1 MKKYICLLAVFLMGC
16 TPGTGRITPGMGM
29 RLELQEQTA
38 EQLHLPVQQSG
49 SPVVAAWLTAVSLS
63 DMLKGATEAAYRAAV
78 HQELTWLCENGF
90 TDVFV
95 QVRSNGD
102 AYYRSRVYPR
112 AASWSQDF
120 DPFQVFLEEN
130 QQVGL
135 QVHAWINPYRCQT
148 AGQMLKIPDT
158 YPTRMW
164 AQEQAEPIV
173 QVSGRWYLN
182 PADAHAQA
190 LICTGAQELLD
201 GYDIAG
207 LHIDDYFYPTTDT
220 AFDDDDYA
228 AADTS
233 LSLADWRREN
243 VNALMTLCYQTA
255 HQYGVRF
262 GAAPVG
268 DPDRSYAELIAEAK
282 QRKVPRC
289 MAMMGMCPHNG
300 DVPPLNG
307 GFLMSNPIS
316 HELTQADFFH
326 ALSLDIAMSIVLC
339 IKRINA
345 LDAYDRDYVVGCGG
359 GLRSELICQ
368 AIADLSGFKIQIFR
382 GFDQATMMGCMY
394 LCNDALG
401 VPSQPREL
409 IRTVEPH
416 DNPELEAYFAR
427 WQKLR
432 SVLTEMN

>member
-1 MKKYICLLAVFLMGC
+1 MKQYICLLAVFLMGC

-164 AQEQAEPIV
+164 AQEQAESIV

-182 PADAHAQA
+182 PADEHAQA

-207 LHIDDYFYPTTDT
+207 LHIDDYFYPTTEPELD
-220 AFDDDDYA
+220 A
-228 AADTS
+228 AAFAASRSEDLTAWRTEQVNTLVAALYAQAHAADRIFS
-233 LSLADWRREN
+233 ISPRGDPAASAQLLYADPETWCNQSGYCDWILPQLYYGFDNETCGFAEMLALWQGM
-243 VNALMTLCYQTA
+243 VQTD
-255 HQYGVRF
+255 GVRLIP
-262 GAAPVG
+262 GICTYKVGQADDWAGTGRMEWLTEQEIPARQAAAVLETG
-268 DPDRSYAELIAEAK
+268 
-282 QRKVPRC
+282 
-289 MAMMGMCPHNG
+289 
-300 DVPPLNG
+300 LNG
-307 GFLMSNPIS
+307 VAVYSS
-316 HELTQADFFH
+316 ASTRE
-326 ALSLDIAMSIVLC
+326 
-339 IKRINA
+339 
-345 LDAYDRDYVVGCGG
+345 LDAPEMEA
-359 GLRSELICQ
+359 LKQ
-368 AIADLSGFKIQIFR
+368 Q
-382 GFDQATMMGCMY
+382 
-394 LCNDALG
+394 LCRFT
-401 VPSQPREL
+401 Q
-409 IRTVEPH
+409 EP
-416 DNPELEAYFAR
+416 P
-427 WQKLR
+427 
-432 SVLTEMN
+432 

>member
-1 MKKYICLLAVFLMGC
+1 MKQYICLLAVFLMGC

-120 DPFQVFLEEN
+120 DPLQVFLEEN

-207 LHIDDYFYPTTDT
+207 LHIDDYFYPTTEPELD
-220 AFDDDDYA
+220 A
-228 AADTS
+228 AAFAASRSEDLTAWRTEQVNTLVAALYAQAHAADRIFS
-233 LSLADWRREN
+233 ISPRGDPAASAQLLYADPETWCSQSGYCDWILPQLYYGFDNETCGFAEMLALWQGM
-243 VNALMTLCYQTA
+243 VQTD
-255 HQYGVRF
+255 GVRLIP
-262 GAAPVG
+262 GICTYKVGQADDWAGIGRMEWVTEQEIPARQAAAVLEAG
-268 DPDRSYAELIAEAK
+268 LNGVAVYSSASTRELDAPEMEALK
-282 QRKVPRC
+282 QQLCRFTQ
-289 MAMMGMCPHNG
+289 
-300 DVPPLNG
+300 VPP
-307 GFLMSNPIS
+307 
-316 HELTQADFFH
+316 
-326 ALSLDIAMSIVLC
+326 
-339 IKRINA
+339 
-345 LDAYDRDYVVGCGG
+345 
-359 GLRSELICQ
+359 
-368 AIADLSGFKIQIFR
+368 
-382 GFDQATMMGCMY
+382 
-394 LCNDALG
+394 
-401 VPSQPREL
+401 
-409 IRTVEPH
+409 
-416 DNPELEAYFAR
+416 
-427 WQKLR
+427 
-432 SVLTEMN
+432 

>member
-1 MKKYICLLAVFLMGC
+1 MKQYICLLAVFLMGC

-164 AQEQAEPIV
+164 AQEQAESIV

-182 PADAHAQA
+182 PADEHAQA

-201 GYDIAG
+201 GYDTAG
-207 LHIDDYFYPTTDT
+207 LHIDDYFYPTTEPELD
-220 AFDDDDYA
+220 A
-228 AADTS
+228 AAFAASRSEDLTAWRTEQVNTLVAALYAQAHAADRIFS
-233 LSLADWRREN
+233 ISPRGDPAASAQLLYADPETWCSQSGYCDWILPQLYYGFDNETCGFAEMLALWQGM
-243 VNALMTLCYQTA
+243 VQTD
-255 HQYGVRF
+255 GVRLIP
-262 GAAPVG
+262 GICTYKVGQADDWAGTGRMEWLTEQEIPARQAAAV
-268 DPDRSYAELIAEAK
+268 LEA
-282 QRKVPRC
+282 
-289 MAMMGMCPHNG
+289 G
-300 DVPPLNG
+300 LNG
-307 GFLMSNPIS
+307 VAVYSS
-316 HELTQADFFH
+316 ASTRE
-326 ALSLDIAMSIVLC
+326 
-339 IKRINA
+339 
-345 LDAYDRDYVVGCGG
+345 LDAPEMEA
-359 GLRSELICQ
+359 LKQ
-368 AIADLSGFKIQIFR
+368 Q
-382 GFDQATMMGCMY
+382 
-394 LCNDALG
+394 LCRFT
-401 VPSQPREL
+401 Q
-409 IRTVEPH
+409 EP
-416 DNPELEAYFAR
+416 P
-427 WQKLR
+427 
-432 SVLTEMN
+432 

>member
-1 MKKYICLLAVFLMGC
+1 MKQYICLLAVFLMGC

-29 RLELQEQTA
+29 RLELREQTA

-63 DMLKGATEAAYRAAV
+63 DMLKGATEAAYRATV

-102 AYYRSRVYPR
+102 AYYRSRVYPK

-130 QQVGL
+130 RQVGL

-207 LHIDDYFYPTTDT
+207 LHIDDYFYPTTEPELD
-220 AFDDDDYA
+220 A
-228 AADTS
+228 AAFAASRSEDLTAWRTEQVNTLVAALYAQAHAADRIFS
-233 LSLADWRREN
+233 ISPRGDPAASAQLLYADPETWCSQSGYCDWILPQLYYGFDNETCGFAEMLALWQGMVQPD
-243 VNALMTLCYQTA
+243 
-255 HQYGVRF
+255 GVRLIP
-262 GAAPVG
+262 GICTYKVGQADDWAGTGRMEWVTEQEIPARQAAAVLEAG
-268 DPDRSYAELIAEAK
+268 LNGVAVYSSASTRELDAPEMEALK
-282 QRKVPRC
+282 QQLCRFTQ
-289 MAMMGMCPHNG
+289 
-300 DVPPLNG
+300 VPP
-307 GFLMSNPIS
+307 
-316 HELTQADFFH
+316 
-326 ALSLDIAMSIVLC
+326 
-339 IKRINA
+339 
-345 LDAYDRDYVVGCGG
+345 
-359 GLRSELICQ
+359 
-368 AIADLSGFKIQIFR
+368 
-382 GFDQATMMGCMY
+382 
-394 LCNDALG
+394 
-401 VPSQPREL
+401 
-409 IRTVEPH
+409 
-416 DNPELEAYFAR
+416 
-427 WQKLR
+427 
-432 SVLTEMN
+432 

>member
-1 MKKYICLLAVFLMGC
+1 MKQYICLLAVFLMGC

-135 QVHAWINPYRCQT
+135 RVHAWINPYRCQT
-148 AGQMLKIPDT
+148 TGQMLKIPDT

-173 QVSGRWYLN
+173 QLSGRWYLN
-182 PADAHAQA
+182 PADEHAQA

-207 LHIDDYFYPTTDT
+207 LHIDDYFYPTTEPELD
-220 AFDDDDYA
+220 A
-228 AADTS
+228 AAFAASRSEDLTAWRTEQVNTLVAALYAQAHAADRIFS
-233 LSLADWRREN
+233 ISPRGDPAASAQLLYADPETWCSQSGYCDWILPQLYYGFDNETCGFAEMLALWQGM
-243 VNALMTLCYQTA
+243 VQTD
-255 HQYGVRF
+255 GVRLIP
-262 GAAPVG
+262 GICTYKVGQADDWAGTGRMEWLTEQEIPARQAAAVLETG
-268 DPDRSYAELIAEAK
+268 
-282 QRKVPRC
+282 
-289 MAMMGMCPHNG
+289 
-300 DVPPLNG
+300 LNG
-307 GFLMSNPIS
+307 VAVYSS
-316 HELTQADFFH
+316 ASTRE
-326 ALSLDIAMSIVLC
+326 
-339 IKRINA
+339 
-345 LDAYDRDYVVGCGG
+345 LDAPEMEA
-359 GLRSELICQ
+359 LKQ
-368 AIADLSGFKIQIFR
+368 Q
-382 GFDQATMMGCMY
+382 
-394 LCNDALG
+394 LCRFT
-401 VPSQPREL
+401 Q
-409 IRTVEPH
+409 EP
-416 DNPELEAYFAR
+416 P
-427 WQKLR
+427 
-432 SVLTEMN
+432 

>member
-1 MKKYICLLAVFLMGC
+1 MKQYICLLAVFLMGC
-16 TPGTGRITPGMGM
+16 TPESGRITPGMGM

-173 QVSGRWYLN
+173 QLSGRWYLN
-182 PADAHAQA
+182 PADEHAQA

-207 LHIDDYFYPTTDT
+207 LHIDDYFYPTTEPELD
-220 AFDDDDYA
+220 A
-228 AADTS
+228 AAFAASRSEDLTAWRTEQVNTLVAALYAQAHAADRIFS
-233 LSLADWRREN
+233 ISPRGDPAASAQLLYADPETWCSQSGYCDWILPQLYYGFDNETCGFAEMLALWQGM
-243 VNALMTLCYQTA
+243 VQTD
-255 HQYGVRF
+255 GVRLIP
-262 GAAPVG
+262 GICTYKVGQADDWAGTGRMEWLTEQEIPARQAAAVLETG
-268 DPDRSYAELIAEAK
+268 
-282 QRKVPRC
+282 
-289 MAMMGMCPHNG
+289 
-300 DVPPLNG
+300 LNG
-307 GFLMSNPIS
+307 VAVYSS
-316 HELTQADFFH
+316 ASTRE
-326 ALSLDIAMSIVLC
+326 
-339 IKRINA
+339 
-345 LDAYDRDYVVGCGG
+345 LDAPEMEA
-359 GLRSELICQ
+359 LKQ
-368 AIADLSGFKIQIFR
+368 Q
-382 GFDQATMMGCMY
+382 
-394 LCNDALG
+394 LCRFT
-401 VPSQPREL
+401 Q
-409 IRTVEPH
+409 EP
-416 DNPELEAYFAR
+416 P
-427 WQKLR
+427 
-432 SVLTEMN
+432 

>member
-207 LHIDDYFYPTTDT
+207 LHIDDYFYPTTEPELD
-220 AFDDDDYA
+220 A
-228 AADTS
+228 AAFAASRSEDLTAWRTEQVNTLVAALYAQAHAADRIFS
-233 LSLADWRREN
+233 ISPRGDPAASAQLLYADPETWCSQSGYCDWILPQLYYGFDNETCGFAEMLALWQGM
-243 VNALMTLCYQTA
+243 VQTD
-255 HQYGVRF
+255 GVRLIP
-262 GAAPVG
+262 GICTYKVGQADDWAGTGRMEWVTEQEIPARQAAAVLEAG
-268 DPDRSYAELIAEAK
+268 LNGVAVYSSASTRELDAPEMEALK
-282 QRKVPRC
+282 QQLCRFTQ
-289 MAMMGMCPHNG
+289 
-300 DVPPLNG
+300 VPP
-307 GFLMSNPIS
+307 
-316 HELTQADFFH
+316 
-326 ALSLDIAMSIVLC
+326 
-339 IKRINA
+339 
-345 LDAYDRDYVVGCGG
+345 
-359 GLRSELICQ
+359 
-368 AIADLSGFKIQIFR
+368 
-382 GFDQATMMGCMY
+382 
-394 LCNDALG
+394 
-401 VPSQPREL
+401 
-409 IRTVEPH
+409 
-416 DNPELEAYFAR
+416 
-427 WQKLR
+427 
-432 SVLTEMN
+432 

>member
-1 MKKYICLLAVFLMGC
+1 MKQYICLLAVFLMGC
-16 TPGTGRITPGMGM
+16 TPGTGRITPGMDM
-29 RLELQEQTA
+29 CLELQEQTA

-207 LHIDDYFYPTTDT
+207 LHIDDYFYPTTEPELD
-220 AFDDDDYA
+220 A
-228 AADTS
+228 AAFAASRSEDLTAWRTEQVNTLVAALYAQAHAADRIFS
-233 LSLADWRREN
+233 ISPRGDPAASAQLLYADPETWCSQSGYCDWILPQLYYGFDNETCGFAEMLALWQGM
-243 VNALMTLCYQTA
+243 VQTD
-255 HQYGVRF
+255 GVRLIP
-262 GAAPVG
+262 GICTYKVGQADDWAGTGRMEWLTEQEIPARQAAAV
-268 DPDRSYAELIAEAK
+268 LEA
-282 QRKVPRC
+282 
-289 MAMMGMCPHNG
+289 G
-300 DVPPLNG
+300 LNG
-307 GFLMSNPIS
+307 VAVYSS
-316 HELTQADFFH
+316 ASTRE
-326 ALSLDIAMSIVLC
+326 
-339 IKRINA
+339 
-345 LDAYDRDYVVGCGG
+345 LDAPEMEA
-359 GLRSELICQ
+359 LKQ
-368 AIADLSGFKIQIFR
+368 Q
-382 GFDQATMMGCMY
+382 
-394 LCNDALG
+394 LCRFT
-401 VPSQPREL
+401 Q
-409 IRTVEPH
+409 EP
-416 DNPELEAYFAR
+416 P
-427 WQKLR
+427 
-432 SVLTEMN
+432 